1 VRNAAPVLAWALLLA
16 ALATMLALWTGDLV
30 AVALLPGAVLVVLV
44 VAVGVGRA
52 RDSAERRLPEA
63 SASGPLAAGGLAL
76 LALGAVAG
84 LWAALI
90 GAGLLVVAIVA
101 AARERWG

>member
-1 VRNAAPVLAWALLLA
+1 VRNAAPVLAWAALLA

-30 AVALLPGAVLVVLV
+30 AVALLPGAILVVLV
-44 VAVGVGRA
+44 VAVGAGRA
-52 RDSAERRLPEA
+52 RDPAERRLPEA
-63 SASGPLAAGGLAL
+63 SASSLLAAGGLAL
-76 LALGAVAG
+76 LAVGAAAG

-90 GAGLLVVAIVA
+90 GAGLLVIAIVA

>member
-1 VRNAAPVLAWALLLA
+1 VRNAGPVLAWAALLVALA
-16 ALATMLALWTGDLV
+16 AMLALWTGDLV

-44 VAVGVGRA
+44 VAIGAARA
-52 RDSAERRLPEA
+52 RDAEERLVPEA
-63 SASGPLAAGGLAL
+63 SASSLLGACGLAL

-90 GAGLLVVAIVA
+90 GAGLLVLAVVA
-101 AARERWG
+101 AVRERWG